1 MREIDKE
8 CARLG
13 TSTSLLM
20 ENAGRVVA
28 EVTRDYLGD
37 IEKQQILCLIGA
49 GNNGGDGL
57 VAARYL
63 REYGANVTV
72 YLCSPRPAED
82 TNLQLVKDSDISCIE
97 ASSDKNLK
105 KLDEILAT
113 TACIIDGLLGTGR
126 MRPLEGVFQKTL
138 EKVNAAKAARHLA
151 LIAIDLPSGMDAD
164 TGAIDPACPT
174 ADVTVTLA
182 FPKPGLFNF
191 PGAEHVGN
199 IKIVDIG
206 IAASLADA
214 VKTELITGTWAGL
227 TLPRRPLNANKGTF
241 GRVLVVAGSTNY
253 IGAAYLACGGAL
265 RAGAGWVTLATT
277 RSVQPVIAAKLA
289 EATYLPLPEVKRGID
304 AAEAADI
311 VQRECANYNVL
322 LAGCGIGKDSSV
334 TEFIRSLLFKPGLPP
349 LVLDADALNI
359 LAEIP
364 DWPKQLPKNT
374 VLTPH
379 PGEMSRLCG
388 LTIDEIQAD
397 RLGTA
402 YKFAA
407 AWRKTIVLKGAFSV
421 IAAAD
426 GRCRVSPF
434 ANPGLATAG
443 TGDVLAGIIAGLA
456 AQGLE
461 LFDAATLGVYLHG
474 AAGDRIRMEIG
485 DTGML
490 ASDLLPVLPMT
501 IKQLKTAAKR
511 G

>member
-1 MREIDKE
+1 MMKIVTAAQMREIDKE

-191 PGAEHVGN
+191 PGA
-199 IKIVDIG
+199 
-206 IAASLADA
+206 
-214 VKTELITGTWAGL
+214 
-227 TLPRRPLNANKGTF
+227 
-241 GRVLVVAGSTNY
+241 
-253 IGAAYLACGGAL
+253 
-265 RAGAGWVTLATT
+265 
-277 RSVQPVIAAKLA
+277 
-289 EATYLPLPEVKRGID
+289 
-304 AAEAADI
+304 
-311 VQRECANYNVL
+311 
-322 LAGCGIGKDSSV
+322 
-334 TEFIRSLLFKPGLPP
+334 
-349 LVLDADALNI
+349 
-359 LAEIP
+359 
-364 DWPKQLPKNT
+364 
-374 VLTPH
+374 
-379 PGEMSRLCG
+379 
-388 LTIDEIQAD
+388 
-397 RLGTA
+397 
-402 YKFAA
+402 
-407 AWRKTIVLKGAFSV
+407 
-421 IAAAD
+421 
-426 GRCRVSPF
+426 
-434 ANPGLATAG
+434 
-443 TGDVLAGIIAGLA
+443 
-456 AQGLE
+456 
-461 LFDAATLGVYLHG
+461 
-474 AAGDRIRMEIG
+474 
-485 DTGML
+485 
-490 ASDLLPVLPMT
+490 
-501 IKQLKTAAKR
+501 
-511 G
+511 